1 MHSVLNTI
9 YATNALPKQAEEYEG
24 FELFQLLSN
33 KESKSLFTKIKEYAS
48 NNGLVYIKIPQEP
61 TLTSK

>member
-33 KESKSLFTKIKEYAS
+33 KESKSLF
-48 NNGLVYIKIPQEP
+48 
-61 TLTSK
+61 SKNKRVCL